1 MLFITSVVGLQ
12 SHTPVTAQTNV
23 QISDIQVPDEVPQ
36 ASSGQVQATVQNL
49 LNISMDGF
57 ARFSDLSGQIRCHS
71 PIDPLIDLVNFT
83 IDPYE
88 TKTVVVD
95 YTVNATATLGVHV
108 ATFEVN
114 VGGFSFLFEQY
125 PITVI
130 SVARIIDIVSGS
142 VFSHD
147 KPGLLLISIENRVDR
162 TQSVRIEVFGS
173 KFINVSE
180 EVDIAPGTNMVAIP
194 LMPNV
199 THVYDFGMFPVNVS
213 MYYFDE
219 IISSEVVIVPVDMS
233 LLNKALAVILPVS
246 IFLILVLFYTFRKR
260 QRVRAAA
267 AGE

>member
-12 SHTPVTAQTNV
+12 GYTPVTAQTNV
-23 QISDIQVPDEVPQ
+23 QISDVQVPDEVSQ
-36 ASSGQVQATVQNL
+36 ASSGQVQATVENL

-57 ARFSDLSGQIRCHS
+57 ARFTDEWEQIRSYS

-83 IDPYE
+83 IGPYE

-95 YTVNATATLGVHV
+95 YTVNATATLGVHT

-114 VGGFSFLFEQY
+114 VGGFAFLLEQY

-130 SVARIIDIVSGS
+130 SVARIIDVVPGS
-142 VFSHD
+142 VFSHNQ
-147 KPGLLLISIENRVDR
+147 PGLLLISIENRGDL

-180 EVDIAPGTNMVAIP
+180 EIDLAPGTNTVAIP
-194 LMPNV
+194 LMPNAS
-199 THVYDFGMFPVNVS
+199 HVYDFGMFQANVS

-219 IISSEVVIVPVDMS
+219 IISSEVVTIPVDMS

-246 IFLILVLFYTFRKR
+246 IFLILVLFYIFRRR
-260 QRVRAAA
+260 QRLRAAEA
-267 AGE
+267 SE